1 MQNSKIRKTF
11 KDYDYENEYDEKII
25 IKKNLSGSQ
34 RRKNKQ
40 KRLVQMIGNYLDF
53 GNSSGNE
60 LIKKILLFHP
70 VTFDY
75 FKQQRI
81 KFVRQIQREY
91 LLSITKNKYQ
101 NSRTPWYRNYVNR
114 PVRNISIPTLDLTEV
129 RRRLVFENEIKSIE
143 KDIKLCK
150 QNIIINRA
158 VSIKE
163 RKKTRRIIQKIKKK
177 EKNYQKRRTQLLN
190 EQIKIK
196 YTI

>member
-11 KDYDYENEYDEKII
+11 KDYENDYDEKII
-25 IKKNLSGSQ
+25 VKKNLSGSQ

-40 KRLVQMIGNYLDF
+40 KRLVRMIGNYLDF

-60 LIKKILLFHP
+60 LIKNILLFHP

-91 LLSITKNKYQ
+91 LLSITKNKYR
-101 NSRTPWYRNYVNR
+101 NSRTPWSRNYVNR
-114 PVRNISIPTLDLTEV
+114 PVRNISIPKLDLTDI

-158 VSIKE
+158 VSTKE

>member
-1 MQNSKIRKTF
+1 MKNSKIRKTF
-11 KDYDYENEYDEKII
+11 KDYENDYDEKII
-25 IKKNLSGSQ
+25 VKKNLSGSQ

-40 KRLVQMIGNYLDF
+40 KRLVRMIGNYLDF

-91 LLSITKNKYQ
+91 LLSITKNKYR
-101 NSRTPWYRNYVNR
+101 NSRTPWSRNYVNR
-114 PVRNISIPTLDLTEV
+114 PVRNISIPKLDLVEV

-150 QNIIINRA
+150 QTIIINRV
-158 VSIKE
+158 VSTKE
-163 RKKTRRIIQKIKKK
+163 KKKTRRIIQKIKKK

-190 EQIKIK
+190 EQIKLK
-196 YTI
+196 YTF

>member
-1 MQNSKIRKTF
+1 MTNSKIRKTF
-11 KDYDYENEYDEKII
+11 KDYENDYDEKII
-25 IKKNLSGSQ
+25 VKKKLSGSQ

-40 KRLVQMIGNYLDF
+40 KRLVLMIGNFLDF

-81 KFVRQIQREY
+81 KFVRKIQREY
-91 LLSITKNKYQ
+91 LLSITKNKYR
-101 NSRTPWYRNYVNR
+101 NSRTPWSRNYVNR
-114 PVRNISIPTLDLTEV
+114 PVRNISIPKLDSTEV
-129 RRRLVFENEIKSIE
+129 RRRLVFENEMKSIE

-150 QNIIINRA
+150 QNIIINRV
-158 VSIKE
+158 VSTKE

-196 YTI
+196 YIF

>member
-11 KDYDYENEYDEKII
+11 KDYENDYDEKII
-25 IKKNLSGSQ
+25 VKKNLSGSQ

-40 KRLVQMIGNYLDF
+40 KRLVRMIGNYLDF

-60 LIKKILLFHP
+60 LIKNILLFHP

-91 LLSITKNKYQ
+91 LLSITKNKYR
-101 NSRTPWYRNYVNR
+101 NSRTPWSRNYVNR
-114 PVRNISIPTLDLTEV
+114 PVRNISIPKLDLTDI

-158 VSIKE
+158 VSTKE
-163 RKKTRRIIQKIKKK
+163 RKKSSRIIQKIKKK
-177 EKNYQKRRTQLLN
+177 EKK
-190 EQIKIK
+190 
-196 YTI
+196 